1 MSLSDVHKILDDIE
15 NYSVNYDIVN
25 QTSLDIETSLS
36 KRSSFVSAWQKY
48 DEEAIKNMMW
58 RLGN

>member
-36 KRSSFVSAWQKY
+36 KGVH
-48 DEEAIKNMMW
+48 
-58 RLGN
+58 L